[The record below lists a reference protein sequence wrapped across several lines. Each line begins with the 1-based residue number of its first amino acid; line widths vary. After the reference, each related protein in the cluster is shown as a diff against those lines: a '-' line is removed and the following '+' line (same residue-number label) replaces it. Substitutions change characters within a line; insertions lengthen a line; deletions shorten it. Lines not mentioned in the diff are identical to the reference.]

1 MNILLEK
8 FTQQDFD
15 DYFRLVSD
23 ARVMAMITE
32 RTIPVDEAGRDYQ
45 QLLIKNR
52 AHPDAGHFRILDA
65 DSGEFIGLGK
75 LEIDP
80 ASVDTAELGYMI
92 LPVYWGKG
100 IAGRV
105 AAMLI
110 AKARELSPL
119 CRLVAII
126 DPANLPSRKVLTNNG
141 FVSRE
146 YKTFDGL
153 PGEVLELTW

>member
-32 RTIPVDEAGRDYQ
+32 RAIPVDEAGRDYQ
-45 QLLIKNR
+45 QLLIKNK

-80 ASVDTAELGYMI
+80 GNSDTAELGYMI
-92 LPVYWGKG
+92 LPVYWGLPVMLPECWSLKRVSCRHC
-100 IAGRV
+100 AGW
-105 AAMLI
+105 LP
-110 AKARELSPL
+110 LSIRRICP
-119 CRLVAII
+119 
-126 DPANLPSRKVLTNNG
+126 
-141 FVSRE
+141 
-146 YKTFDGL
+146 
-153 PGEVLELTW
+153 PGKC